1 MAESDCRSAARL
13 TELAPARARE
23 LLATGAPVWLGVNP
37 VEFHGPHLSPHNDV
51 LISAGL
57 VRDIHA
63 RLAARHPE
71 WPLLLAGELE
81 LGLGAVPG
89 PGTRPEPTFGELVR
103 RIDDACRPL
112 ERLGAR
118 RIVLATFHGS
128 PLHNLALEHALGA
141 LERRG
146 VTAVAPMFL
155 LFRQFV
161 EPVAEELD
169 AAVATV
175 ADPEVRAL
183 VRRELPRDF
192 HAGFLETSLSLH
204 YAPAT
209 VHEHRTLPPCAPY
222 EPLAAPLALA
232 RVARRL
238 GRRTLA
244 GELELI
250 AWGVGWTAMRPF
262 LGYTGR
268 PALAEAAVGRRMA
281 ELVADAGAK
290 AVGDVFDGAAPRP
303 KPVLPWLAP
312 LTGWGRLPTPH

>member
-1 MAESDCRSAARL
+1 MRKTSSTPPI

-37 VEFHGPHLSPHNDV
+37 VEYHGPHLSPHNDV

-57 VRDIHA
+57 VRDMHA
-63 RLAARHPE
+63 RLAERHPE
-71 WPLLLAGELE
+71 WPLLDAGELE
-81 LGLGAVPG
+81 LGLGAVAG
-89 PGTRPEPTFGELVR
+89 PGTRPEPAFGELVR

-128 PLHNLALEHALGA
+128 PLHNLAIEDALCA

-155 LFRQFV
+155 LFRRFV
-161 EPVAEELD
+161 QPIAEELD
-169 AAVATV
+169 EAVKAVT
-175 ADPEVRAL
+175 DPEVRAL

-209 VHEHRTLPPCAPY
+209 VHEHRAVPPCPPY

-232 RVARRL
+232 KVVRRL
-238 GRRTLA
+238 GREQLA

-250 AWGVGWTAMRPF
+250 AWGLGWTAVRPF
-262 LGYTGR
+262 PGYTGR
-268 PALAEAAVGRRMA
+268 PALAEAKVGRRMA
-281 ELVADAGAK
+281 ELVADAGAQ
-290 AVGDVFDGAAPRP
+290 AVLDVFDGRAPRP
-303 KPVLPWLAP
+303 KPVLPWLAAA
-312 LTGWGRLPTPH
+312 TFRGRLPTGAH